1 MPTQVPAIQ
10 FTPTG
15 VVLPEEP
22 TVLDGVL
29 ADMDQAFGGGMNKSL
44 SSPQGQL
51 AQSLTAIIGDKNSQ
65 ILEIHNQMDPDRND
79 GRWQDAIGR
88 IYFINRI
95 PGRGTVVTA
104 TCHGLIGTIIPAG
117 SIAQDANGYLYA
129 STAVAAIGASGSVD
143 VQFQCQTDGPI
154 ACPPDT
160 LTRIYV
166 AVTGWERV
174 TNAQAGVVGRLV
186 ESRYEFEQRRRASVA
201 LGSVSMVASVQAALW
216 QVNGVVDVYVTENDT
231 NAAITKGATNYSIRP
246 HSLYCC
252 VAGGTAQD
260 IAKAIQSRKSV
271 GCSTVGNTSYVL
283 EMRDGY
289 SFPYPQYTYNWQTPT
304 ATAVFYKVQL
314 ANNSQLP
321 SDITQRVKDAIAA
334 GFNGT
339 DGGARAQIGGRVY
352 AGRYYAGV
360 QALHAAVQIISISV
374 GFTAAVGQTMVEL
387 GIDQLPTLSPTN
399 ITVELV

>member
-1 MPTQVPAIQ
+1 MPTQVPAIR

-22 TVLDGVL
+22 AVLDGVF

-65 ILEIHNQMDPDRND
+65 ILEIHNQIDPDRND

-95 PGRGTVVTA
+95 PGRGTVVMA
-104 TCHGLIGTIIPAG
+104 TCSGLVGTIIPAG
-117 SIAQDANGYLYA
+117 SIAQDGNSYLYA
-129 STAVAAIGASGSVD
+129 STAMATIGASGSVD
-143 VQFQCQTDGPI
+143 VQFQCQTEGPI

-216 QVNGVVDVYVTENDT
+216 QVNGVADVYVTENDT
-231 NAAITKGATNYSIRP
+231 NTAISKGATNVNIGA
-246 HSLYCC
+246 HSLYGC
-252 VAGGTAQD
+252 VAGGSAED

-271 GCSTVGNTSYVL
+271 GCSTVGNTSHTL

-289 SFPYPQYTYNWQTPT
+289 SFPYPTYTYRWQTPT
-304 ATAVFYKVQL
+304 ATPVYYRVQL
-314 ANNSQLP
+314 ANSSQLP
-321 SDITQRVKDAIAA
+321 SDIVQMVRNAITA
-334 GFNGT
+334 GFSGA
-339 DGGARAQIGGRVY
+339 DGGARAQIGGRIY

-360 QALHAAVQIISISV
+360 QALHEAVQIVGISV
-374 GFTAAVGQTMVEL
+374 GLSSPASLSMVEL
-387 GIDQLPTLSPTN
+387 GIDRLPTLSPTN

>member
-15 VVLPEEP
+15 VVLPDEP

-65 ILEIHNQMDPDRND
+65 ILEIHNQVDPDRND

-95 PGRGTVVTA
+95 PGRGTVVQA
-104 TCHGLIGTIIPAG
+104 TCSGLIGTIIPAG
-117 SIAQDANGYLYA
+117 SIAQDGNGYLYA
-129 STAVAAIGASGSVD
+129 STAVATIGASGSVD

-166 AVTGWERV
+166 AVTGWERIS
-174 TNAQAGVVGRLV
+174 NAQAGVPGRLV

-231 NAAITKGATNYSIRP
+231 NAAVLKGATNYSIGP

-289 SFPYPQYTYNWQTPT
+289 SFPYPTYTYNWQTPT

-339 DGGARAQIGGRVY
+339 DGGARAQIGGRIY

-360 QALHAAVQIISISV
+360 QALHDAVQIISISV